1 PAPCQRV
8 TLSPYATPITH
19 EICQTGVGK
28 PDDQGHR
35 AMETLSTWRVV
46 QVTCQASYQVAMVE
60 YMRPHRWLLR
70 LTDPSRAKILL
81 LVEARRM
88 DQLGTRYEEVC
99 TGRLDLRYATGRQGR
114 AVRAASPAGLAQPV
128 RGQQRKY

>member
-1 PAPCQRV
+1 
-8 TLSPYATPITH
+8 
-19 EICQTGVGK
+19 
-28 PDDQGHR
+28 
-35 AMETLSTWRVV
+35 M
-46 QVTCQASYQVAMVE
+46 TCQASSQVAMVE
-60 YMRPHRWLLR
+60 YMRPHRWLLT

-99 TGRLDLRYATGRQGR
+99 AGRCDPPDATGMRGR

-128 RGQQRKY
+128 RGEQGKY